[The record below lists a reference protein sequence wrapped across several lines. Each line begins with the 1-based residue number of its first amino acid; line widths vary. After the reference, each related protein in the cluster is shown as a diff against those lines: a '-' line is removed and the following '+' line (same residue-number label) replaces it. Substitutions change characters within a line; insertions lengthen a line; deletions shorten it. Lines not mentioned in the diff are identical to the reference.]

1 MELLPEGQ
9 KNQVDVLWEDQ
20 EKINKFSSL
29 INEKDDLSEQLTKYK
44 TEKDYLDDL
53 LLEIE
58 LIDED
63 EKVQYKVGEV
73 FIFLKV
79 SKALKRIEKDS
90 QVIDQKI
97 EELESDIE
105 KTEQEL
111 DGLKTKLY
119 SKFGSNINLER

>member
-90 QVIDQKI
+90 QIIDQKI

-105 KTEQEL
+105 KTDQEL